1 MLLAIGISGWRLV
14 ASAKCS
20 LFCRLTF
27 HLIPILSSTFLRLN
41 CWLYNQSSLSD
52 RINCLILFV
61 VYSLLW
67 LMYTWKSLWIWIG
80 RTYKVRK
87 LPSIVSV
94 VFHIVMQFISLVAG
108 MSESQSAAS
117 IKMGLLIF
125 MIPYSIY
132 RLYESFRLFCY
143 VNPKL

>member
-1 MLLAIGISGWRLV
+1 M
-14 ASAKCS
+14 
-20 LFCRLTF
+20 
-27 HLIPILSSTFLRLN
+27 
-41 CWLYNQSSLSD
+41 
-52 RINCLILFV
+52 
-61 VYSLLW
+61 LW

-80 RTYKVRK
+80 KTYKVRK
-87 LPSIVSV
+87 LPSIISV

-132 RLYESFRLFCY
+132 RLYEPFRLFCY